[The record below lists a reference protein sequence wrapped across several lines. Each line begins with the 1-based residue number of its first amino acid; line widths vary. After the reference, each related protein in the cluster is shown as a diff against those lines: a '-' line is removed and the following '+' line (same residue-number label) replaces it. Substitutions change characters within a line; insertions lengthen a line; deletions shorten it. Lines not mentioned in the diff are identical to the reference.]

1 MEAAKVSDRLR
12 VLAMMLVMLL
22 MGLCSL
28 VLLLLLFLAV
38 IAFLVGPYGEDAANN
53 DDRIE
58 EGRA

>member
-1 MEAAKVSDRLR
+1 
-12 VLAMMLVMLL
+12 MMLVMLL